1 MFLLIQGLRAAVF
14 LPTVLILVQGLR
26 AAVFLLIQGLRTDV
40 FLLIRVLYKVCAQ
53 TLHVILYQYSWR
65 YSIDEIPV
73 SYCMLLLEPG
83 PESRGRCHPLR
94 ELLKFCS
101 LGLVAFP
108 IELLL
113 VYCRNLGT

>member
-1 MFLLIQGLRAAVF
+1 M
-14 LPTVLILVQGLR
+14 
-26 AAVFLLIQGLRTDV
+26 FLLIQGLRTDV
-40 FLLIRVLYKVCAQ
+40 FLLIQGLRTDLACYLISVLVALQ
-53 TLHVILYQYSWR
+53 
-65 YSIDEIPV
+65 YSIDDIPV

-113 VYCRNLGT
+113 VYCRHLGT

>member
-1 MFLLIQGLRAAVF
+1 MFLLI
-14 LPTVLILVQGLR
+14 QGLR

-40 FLLIRVLYKVCAQ
+40 FLLIQGLRTDLACYLISVLVAL
-53 TLHVILYQYSWR
+53 LHRRYTCQLLYVI
-65 YSIDEIPV
+65 
-73 SYCMLLLEPG
+73 LLEPG